1 MRFYFFASTKQINA
15 FKNYFSFL
23 KIENYF
29 WKLKQKSNIFLKK
42 NLYISFIE
50 VDPRPHAR
58 DTTQHIQLGH
68 SFNELEN

>member
-29 WKLKQKSNIFLKK
+29 WKLKQKSNIFFDTQSLERK
-42 NLYISFIE
+42 N
-50 VDPRPHAR
+50 
-58 DTTQHIQLGH
+58 DTIRHLVGPGDSSPPTRHPNYLP
-68 SFNELEN
+68 